1 MEIYMDNSATTRPYK
16 EVINEIVNV
25 MENYYGNPSSAYSL
39 GLAAEKKCNEARN
52 VIAKTINASKEEIIF
67 TSGGSES
74 NNFLL
79 KGFVH
84 LGSHLITTKMEHPS
98 IINTCEEL
106 EREGVKVTY
115 LDVDDEGHV
124 DLNQLANSI
133 TKETEM
139 VSIMHA
145 NNEFGAVQDLY
156 KIGKIIK
163 EKSSRAKFHVDAVQS
178 YGKLLIDVR
187 KFKIDLLS
195 ASGHKI
201 HGPRGIG
208 FAYVKNGLEPKALI
222 NGGGQEKNYRSGTE
236 NLAGIC
242 GMAKAANIMYSNRD
256 DNYKKVSSIKKY
268 FIDKL
273 KGIEDIRINSGSGE
287 DYIPHILNVSFR
299 GVRAEVLLH
308 LLEEKNIYVSNGS
321 ACSSKKNKMSY
332 VLKSIGL
339 TPKEIEGAIRFSFN
353 EDNSFEEVDYTIEI
367 LNKSLQMLRRLKR

>member
-16 EVINEIVNV
+16 EVINEMVNV
-25 MENYYGNPSSAYSL
+25 MENCYGNPSSAYSL
-39 GLAAEKKCNEARN
+39 GLKAEKKCNEARN
-52 VIAKTINASKEEIIF
+52 AIAKTINATKEEIIF

-79 KGFVH
+79 KGFARS
-84 LGSHLITTKMEHPS
+84 GSHVITTKMEHPS

-106 EREGVKVTY
+106 EREGVIVTY
-115 LDVDDEGHV
+115 LDVDDKGHV
-124 DLNQLANSI
+124 DLKQLANSI
-133 TKETEM
+133 TKETEI
-139 VSIMHA
+139 VSIMHV
-145 NNEFGAVQDLY
+145 NNEFGVVQDLC

-187 KFKIDLLS
+187 KFNIDLLS

-208 FAYVKNGLEPKALI
+208 FAYVKKSLEPKALI
-222 NGGGQEKNYRSGTE
+222 NGGGQEGNYRSGTE
-236 NLAGIC
+236 NLAGIS
-242 GMAKAANIMYSNRD
+242 GMAKAANIMYSNID
-256 DNYKKVSSIKKY
+256 ENYKKVSSIKKY

-273 KGIEDIRINSGSGE
+273 KCIDDIRINSETGE

-339 TPKEIEGAIRFSFN
+339 NSREIEGAIRFSFN
-353 EDNSFEEVDYTIEI
+353 EDNSIEEVNYTIEN

>member
-178 YGKLLIDVR
+178 YGKLLIDAR

-242 GMAKAANIMYSNRD
+242 GMAKAANIMYSNRE

>member
-84 LGSHLITTKMEHPS
+84 PGSHLITTKMEHPS

-115 LDVDDEGHV
+115 LDVDDQGHV